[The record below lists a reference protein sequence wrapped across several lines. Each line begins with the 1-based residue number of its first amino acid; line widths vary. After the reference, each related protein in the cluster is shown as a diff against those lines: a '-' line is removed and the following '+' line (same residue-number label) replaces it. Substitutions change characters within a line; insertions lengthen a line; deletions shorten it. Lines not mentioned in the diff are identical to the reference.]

1 MVLKFRKA
9 LLIIF
14 SISLF
19 FGGTSKKSEAYEYFM
34 KGEYELLQNDF
45 KMAEKYYKKA
55 LFLSPDSPTI
65 LNSLVDLK
73 TYQGKY
79 SEAINYLER
88 NIKLD
93 PNNKEI
99 GLNLYELYSQEGIN
113 TKAELLLDSL
123 LIYFPGDMDIL
134 FARANT
140 QFSAQNWIDLLKTYQ
155 DIYKADPHQNEIL
168 IKIYEIGVA
177 TGNIELVRDILWEL
191 KSISQS
197 QLILELLIEIADSS
211 GEYSE
216 AISLMYELMETT
228 GSTDNQLINL
238 SQLHLRIEKFDG
250 VVDILSP
257 IYEKGNHSLD
267 VLRMLLIAYSSL
279 GQIENEIN
287 VSKTLMNEYPDIPVG
302 YEALSFAYLQA
313 GSNEK
318 AVEILLQALPKFPDE
333 VTFPFSLAT
342 IFYNSGDYLK
352 AENYFHRALTI
363 QPDLVAA
370 KHSLALMYED
380 MDDTSRSDS
389 LFLHMINQN
398 ENDAGGRND
407 YAYILSE
414 RKNSSKEDFNYA
426 LQLAERA
433 VAMEP
438 ENAAFLDTIGWIYYK
453 LETYQKAEE
462 FIEKSLNYNED
473 NPVIL
478 EHLGD
483 IYVKMNKTIEA
494 INIYEKLLEKDSD
507 NQLIRNKLDKIND

>member
-1 MVLKFRKA
+1 
-9 LLIIF
+9 
-14 SISLF
+14 
-19 FGGTSKKSEAYEYFM
+19 M
-34 KGEYELLQNDF
+34 K
-45 KMAEKYYKKA
+45 
-55 LFLSPDSPTI
+55 P
-65 LNSLVDLK
+65 
-73 TYQGKY
+73 
-79 SEAINYLER
+79 
-88 NIKLD
+88 
-93 PNNKEI
+93 
-99 GLNLYELYSQEGIN
+99 
-113 TKAELLLDSL
+113 
-123 LIYFPGDMDIL
+123 
-134 FARANT
+134 
-140 QFSAQNWIDLLKTYQ
+140 
-155 DIYKADPHQNEIL
+155 
-168 IKIYEIGVA
+168 
-177 TGNIELVRDILWEL
+177 
-191 KSISQS
+191 ISQS

-211 GEYSE
+211 GKYSE
-216 AISLMYELMETT
+216 AISLMYELIETT
-228 GSTDNQLINL
+228 GSTDDQIINL
-238 SQLHLRIEKFDG
+238 SKLHLRIEKFNE

-302 YEALSFAYLQA
+302 YEALSFANLQA
-313 GSNEK
+313 VSNEK
-318 AVEILLQALPKFPDE
+318 AVEILLQALPEFPDE

-352 AENYFHRALTI
+352 AENYFYIALTI
-363 QPDLVAA
+363 QPDLIAA

-389 LFLHMINQN
+389 LFLHMINHN

-462 FIEKSLNYNED
+462 FIEKSLSYNED

>member
-1 MVLKFRKA
+1 
-9 LLIIF
+9 
-14 SISLF
+14 
-19 FGGTSKKSEAYEYFM
+19 M

-55 LFLSPDSPTI
+55 LSLSPDSPTI
-65 LNSLVDLK
+65 IHSLVDLK
-73 TYQGKY
+73 TYQGNY
-79 SEAINYLER
+79 LEAINYLER

-93 PNNKEI
+93 PKNKEI
-99 GLNLYELYSQEGIN
+99 GLNLYELYTQEGID

-123 LIYFPGDMDIL
+123 LLEFPNDMDIL

-140 QFSAQNWIDLLKTYQ
+140 QFSNQEWSKLIKTYQ
-155 DIYKADPHQNEIL
+155 DIYEVGPHQNEIL
-168 IKIYEIGVA
+168 IKIYEIGIA
-177 TGNIELVRDILWEL
+177 TGNLELVRDILWEL

-197 QLILELLIEIADSS
+197 QMILELLIEIAENS
-211 GEYSE
+211 GEYAE
-216 AISLMYELMETT
+216 AISLMYELMEST
-228 GSTDNQLINL
+228 GSTDEQLINL
-238 SQLHLRIEKFDG
+238 SQLNLRIEKFD
-250 VVDILSP
+250 VVVEILSP

-267 VLRMLLIAYSSL
+267 VLRILLIAYSSL
-279 GQIENEIN
+279 EQIENEIN
-287 VSKTLMNEYPDIPVG
+287 VSETLMNEYPDIPVG

-313 GSNEK
+313 EENNK

-333 VTFPFSLAT
+333 VAFPFSLAT
-342 IFYNSGDYLK
+342 IFYNSGVYLK
-352 AENYFHRALTI
+352 AENYYQIALTI

-370 KHSLALMYED
+370 KHALAILYED
-380 MDDTSRSDS
+380 MEDTNRSDS

-414 RKNSSKEDFNYA
+414 REESSLADFNYA

-453 LETYQKAEE
+453 LGTYQKAEE
-462 FIEKSLNYNED
+462 FIEKSLSYNED

-483 IYVKMNKTIEA
+483 IYVKMNKTSEA
-494 INIYEKLLEKDSD
+494 INIYKKILKLDST
-507 NQLIRNKLDKIND
+507 NQLIRTKLDRLND